1 MAQPSFITIL
11 SLVIFLSPC
20 LIQAVENSLSV
31 HDDSPPSA
39 ATSTSENSNGFPA
52 GCQLYQNRR
61 LLLCRNAQLQAIPDL
76 SDSWNVEIV

>member
-11 SLVIFLSPC
+11 SLVIFLTPC

-31 HDDSPPSA
+31 HDDSPPSPA
-39 ATSTSENSNGFPA
+39 TSENSNGFPA

-61 LLLCRNAQLQAIPDL
+61 LLLCRNAQLQAIPEL